1 MWILCEY
8 CVNIEFHFNFIGG
21 VAPPNGAA
29 TLHKPMGGGGVAGG
43 GGEGVWREGGVWLFY
58 YVKYINYI
66 VDT

>member
-1 MWILCEY
+1 M
-8 CVNIEFHFNFIGG
+8 NIEFHFNFIGG

-29 TLHKPMGGGGVAGG
+29 TLHKPMGG
-43 GGEGVWREGGVWLFY
+43 EGRVWLFY